1 MGKRRGCVRDEERYW
16 RIRIVLEFARVAAEV
31 VWDVIRRGG
40 AASLFSRSPGGLAG
54 CWPGARGVSAA
65 GR

>member
-40 AASLFSRSPGGLAG
+40 AGPF
-54 CWPGARGVSAA
+54 
-65 GR
+65 